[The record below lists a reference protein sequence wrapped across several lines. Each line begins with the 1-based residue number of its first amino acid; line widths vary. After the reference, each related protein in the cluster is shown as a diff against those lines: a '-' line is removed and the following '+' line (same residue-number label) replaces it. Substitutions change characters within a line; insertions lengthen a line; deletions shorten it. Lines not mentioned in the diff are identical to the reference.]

1 MGTRRFKAEPAR
13 KFLVTSIVVGPNS
26 FKRERAHRMRGQD
39 SIPAAG
45 VKLLLER
52 RGALVI
58 ELRVPENENVSGRT
72 KQITQ
77 YHPGKKH

>member
-1 MGTRRFKAEPAR
+1 
-13 KFLVTSIVVGPNS
+13 
-26 FKRERAHRMRGQD
+26 MRGQD